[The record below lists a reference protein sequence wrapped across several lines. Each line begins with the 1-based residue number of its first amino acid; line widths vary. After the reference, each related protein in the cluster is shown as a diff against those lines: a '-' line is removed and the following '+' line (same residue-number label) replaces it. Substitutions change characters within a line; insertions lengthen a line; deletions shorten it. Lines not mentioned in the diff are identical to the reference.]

1 MGGAPLHGTGDV
13 TGGDCGSDRRLR
25 YADIDRLLI
34 RSQVLRRILIDEAF
48 LIPDD
53 LLSVS
58 GLHFEDAAV
67 DLRHSRGAHGQA
79 QVFAGCNLAVFGDM
93 CRCPP
98 IPFVA
103 VSFLAP
109 MSRERMQVAL
119 TVLDISWANDA
130 DSINFVL
137 ELTQPMRVG
146 ERQSWVS
153 DGTSPRGALEK
164 FSVEMKTVPPIDFK

>member
-1 MGGAPLHGTGDV
+1 MSPLTRTWALETSVNCATLHGTGDV
-13 TGGDCGSDRRLR
+13 GGGDCGSDRKLR
-25 YADIDRLLI
+25 KAVIDRRFI
-34 RSQVLRRILIDEAF
+34 SSQALRWILIDEAF

-53 LLSVS
+53 LLGVS
-58 GLHFEDAAV
+58 GSHFEDAAV
-67 DLRHSRGAHGQA
+67 DLLHSRGANGQA
-79 QVFAGCNLAVFGDM
+79 RVFAGCNLAMFGDM
-93 CRCPP
+93 FRFPP

-153 DGTSPRGALEK
+153 DGTSPRGGA
-164 FSVEMKTVPPIDFK
+164 